1 MNIPL
6 VDLKTQYQTLTAEL
20 IEAVQQ
26 VMVNANF
33 ILGQQVDDF
42 EVDFALF
49 CKGRQAV
56 GLASGTDALHLGLR
70 ACGIGPG
77 DEVITA
83 ANSFIATASAISF
96 TGATPVFADVDPETY
111 TIDPASIRELITDRT
126 RAILPVHLYGQPA
139 DMDPI
144 MEIAGEKELKVVED
158 ACQAHGAQYKGKPVG
173 SIGHLGA
180 FSFYPGKNLGAFG
193 DGGAAVTNDP
203 QLADRLKM
211 LRNYGQRQKY
221 QHEFLGFNSR
231 LDTLQA
237 AILRVKLKHL
247 AEWNSKRRAAAS
259 LYDQYLDGSKFR
271 SPVIAPYSTHVFHLY
286 VIRSQKR
293 DELLNFLNQR
303 GIGAG
308 THYPRAIPFQKAYQS
323 LGYRPGQLPVA
334 ERACAE
340 VLSLPLFP
348 EITEEQIQTVCS
360 TIQEF

>member
-6 VDLKTQYQTLTAEL
+6 VDLKTQNQTLTAEL

-42 EVDFALF
+42 EVDFAIF
-49 CKGRQAV
+49 CEGRQAV

-221 QHEFLGFNSR
+221 EHDFLAFNSR

-271 SPVIAPYSTHVFHLY
+271 FPVIAPYSTHVFHLLC
-286 VIRSQKR
+286 
-293 DELLNFLNQR
+293 D
-303 GIGAG
+303 
-308 THYPRAIPFQKAYQS
+308 S
-323 LGYRPGQLPVA
+323 LPKEGRIAQLPQSKGN
-334 ERACAE
+334 RCRHT
-340 VLSLPLFP
+340 LSTGHPFPKSLPIPWIPSGPASRRRAGLCRSVVSSSFP
-348 EITEEQIQTVCS
+348 
-360 TIQEF
+360 